1 MCKTGEFVKQ
11 MDLKYNENND
21 DDEEDDDD
29 DGQGTAVQ
37 PKAVT
42 VIPPPCLALT
52 FSYLG

>member
-1 MCKTGEFVKQ
+1 
-11 MDLKYNENND
+11 MDIKYNENND
-21 DDEEDDDD
+21 NDDDD
-29 DGQGTAVQ
+29 DDDDSDDGHGTAVQ